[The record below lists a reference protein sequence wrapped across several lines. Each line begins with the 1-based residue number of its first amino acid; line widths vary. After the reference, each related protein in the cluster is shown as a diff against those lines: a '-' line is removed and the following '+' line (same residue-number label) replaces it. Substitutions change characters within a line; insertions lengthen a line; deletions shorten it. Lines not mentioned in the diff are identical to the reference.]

1 MSVTVSVIMPVCR
14 TARALPSLLATRVP
28 DGVTVDL
35 VVVDDTGELGPV
47 PADAPFPVRVL
58 RHDTPRGLAAAR
70 NTGLAAATGEY
81 VWFVG
86 GDDWVDPELL
96 ASLTSAVLAALG
108 DEDRA
113 DIVVAGTVPVTEDG
127 VTGPPLPSR
136 DTATVWTGQ
145 QAVEEFLFRRIRSGV
160 TNKLV
165 RRDLLDGL
173 VFPHGP
179 RHEDVAVM
187 AWLLLRARTVAFVA
201 GPAYFHLSRPVSR
214 FNPRTAERAAAV
226 DEALFVLDGAG
237 SPAAR
242 QHFRLRA
249 GALAVAGAAAR
260 SSAGELSAAAWDAV
274 GAARRGLRPR
284 DAWAALRHR
293 QVVLAAAVLL
303 IRAAP
308 ALYVRLYRAARAADR
323 HRHARLGRPWRGEA
337 AALQSAAGVTPA
349 VAGVTPAVA
358 GVTPAVAGTTP
369 AVAGT
374 TPAAA
379 GPTPAVPSQ
388 PGPADQAAPCAA
400 VSKPVHDDIADQN
413 AASAETVDDADVR
426 AVGDAGA
433 GMAVDADVRP
443 VGDADVRAAGDAG
456 VGAAA
461 DVRPVGDAEARMAGD
476 AEVRVAADAGVGM
489 AVDADDRAVGDAEVR
504 AGGDAD
510 VRVVGGADV
519 PAVGDVDIRTGGD
532 ADDRAVGDVDVCR
545 AAVPAQ
551 GTDAAAARAVPADG
565 PTPAAGA
572 THDSAERV

>member
-35 VVVDDTGELGPV
+35 VVVDDTDELGPV

-96 ASLTSAVLAALG
+96 ASLTSAVLAVLG

-136 DTATVWTGQ
+136 DTATMWTGQ

-173 VFPHGP
+173 TFPHGP

-226 DEALFVLDGAG
+226 DEALFVLDGSG

-260 SSAGELSAAAWDAV
+260 SSAGELSADAWDAV

-337 AALQSAAGVTPA
+337 AALQSAVGVDGHAG
-349 VAGVTPAVA
+349 
-358 GVTPAVAGTTP
+358 
-369 AVAGT
+369 AGT
-374 TPAAA
+374 TPAAVSA
-379 GPTPAVPSQ
+379 TPTVPSQ
-388 PGPADQAAPCAA
+388 PGPADQVSPCAA
-400 VSKPVHDDIADQN
+400 VSKPAPDDIADQN
-413 AASAETVDDADVR
+413 AASVEAVGDTDVR
-426 AVGDAGA
+426 AVGDTGA
-433 GMAVDADVRP
+433 EMAVDADVRP
-443 VGDADVRAAGDAG
+443 VGD
-456 VGAAA
+456 
-461 DVRPVGDAEARMAGD
+461 
-476 AEVRVAADAGVGM
+476 VA
-489 AVDADDRAVGDAEVR
+489 VR
-504 AGGDAD
+504 AGGDAA

-519 PAVGDVDIRTGGD
+519 PAVGDAAVRV
-532 ADDRAVGDVDVCR
+532 VGDVDVCR

-551 GTDAAAARAVPADG
+551 GADTAAARAVPADG
-565 PTPAAGA
+565 PAPAAGA
-572 THDSAERV
+572 IHDSADGSDPASGAASDVMAAGAVSAESGGADPGVPRESDLADAERD

>member
-35 VVVDDTGELGPV
+35 VVVDDTDELGPV
-47 PADAPFPVRVL
+47 PAGAPFPVRVL
-58 RHDTPRGLAAAR
+58 RHDAPRGLAAAR

-96 ASLTSAVLAALG
+96 ASLTSAVLG

-127 VTGPPLPSR
+127 VTGPPLPPR
-136 DTATVWTGQ
+136 DTATVWTGP

-173 VFPHGP
+173 AFPHGP

-260 SSAGELSAAAWDAV
+260 SSAGELSADAWDAV

-284 DAWAALRHR
+284 DAWSALRHR

-337 AALQSAAGVTPA
+337 AALQSTAAGVTLA
-349 VAGVTPAVA
+349 A
-358 GVTPAVAGTTP
+358 
-369 AVAGT
+369 AGT
-374 TPAAA
+374 TPAASV
-379 GPTPAVPSQ
+379 TPAVPSQ
-388 PGPADQAAPCAA
+388 PGPADQASPCAA
-400 VSKPVHDDIADQN
+400 VSKPAPDDIADQN
-413 AASAETVDDADVR
+413 ATSAEA
-426 AVGDAGA
+426 
-433 GMAVDADVRP
+433 
-443 VGDADVRAAGDAG
+443 VGDADVRF
-456 VGAAA
+456 
-461 DVRPVGDAEARMAGD
+461 
-476 AEVRVAADAGVGM
+476 
-489 AVDADDRAVGDAEVR
+489 VGDAEVR
-504 AGGDAD
+504 AVGHVD
-510 VRVVGGADV
+510 VRVAGGADV
-519 PAVGDVDIRTGGD
+519 PAVGDAG
-532 ADDRAVGDVDVCR
+532 DRAAGDVDVHR

-551 GTDAAAARAVPADG
+551 GADAAAARTVPADG
-565 PTPAAGA
+565 PAPAAGA
-572 THDSAERV
+572 TPDSADGSDLASGAASDVTAIGAVSAESCDADPGLPRESDLADADRD

>member
-35 VVVDDTGELGPV
+35 IVVDDTDELSPV
-47 PADAPFPVRVL
+47 PDDAPFPVRVL
-58 RHDTPRGLAAAR
+58 RHDAPRGLAAAR

-96 ASLTSAVLAALG
+96 ASLTSAVFG
-108 DEDRA
+108 DGHRA

-127 VTGPPLPSR
+127 VSGPPLPSR
-136 DTATVWTGQ
+136 DTATVWTGP

-173 VFPHGP
+173 TFPHGP

-201 GPAYFHLSRPVSR
+201 GPAYFHLHRPVSR

-226 DEALFVLDGAG
+226 EEALFVLDGTG

-260 SSAGELSAAAWDAV
+260 SSEGELSADAWNAV

-337 AALQSAAGVTPA
+337 AALQPAALTN
-349 VAGVTPAVA
+349 
-358 GVTPAVAGTTP
+358 TTP
-369 AVAGT
+369 T
-374 TPAAA
+374 
-379 GPTPAVPSQ
+379 VPSQ
-388 PGPADQAAPCAA
+388 LSPTGPASPCAVASPPTCDA
-400 VSKPVHDDIADQN
+400 VADQN
-413 AASAETVDDADVR
+413 DTDVPPVGCADVSAAHADVP
-426 AVGDAGA
+426 AVGE
-433 GMAVDADVRP
+433 VDVL
-443 VGDADVRAAGDAG
+443 AAGS
-456 VGAAA
+456 
-461 DVRPVGDAEARMAGD
+461 
-476 AEVRVAADAGVGM
+476 
-489 AVDADDRAVGDAEVR
+489 
-504 AGGDAD
+504 
-510 VRVVGGADV
+510 ADV
-519 PAVGDVDIRTGGD
+519 PAVGDAGVSAAGGAEVLAVGD
-532 ADDRAVGDVDVCR
+532 ADVSAADADVPVAGDADV
-545 AAVPAQ
+545 
-551 GTDAAAARAVPADG
+551 
-565 PTPAAGA
+565 PAAGGVDGAAPA
-572 THDSAERV
+572 TGATPDSADTSDMASGVTAGGAVVPESRAADRGLPHESDLVDAERG